1 MSLRL
6 LVVEDDAASREFI
19 RAALA
24 GGATVDTARTLAE
37 AGAQCAEH
45 DYHLLLLDV
54 ALPDGE
60 GDAWLARQR
69 AIGNR
74 APAIALTAELDH
86 ARRRR
91 LLASGFVEAL
101 GKPISEQ
108 ALREAVELRL
118 AGSTRRP
125 EQAALWDEAQGLS
138 AVGGAA
144 ATLDRLRGLFLD
156 ELPRQR
162 RAIVEALE
170 NGDTGAL
177 RAVLHQLLAGCGF
190 VGAGALAE
198 AVQALQAHP
207 HAGPEASALLEGID
221 RMLREAGR

>member
-118 AGSTRRP
+118 AGGAPRP

-190 VGAGALAE
+190 VGAGTLAE
-198 AVQALQAHP
+198 AVQALQARPHP
-207 HAGPEASALLEGID
+207 GPEASALLERID

>member
-24 GGATVDTARTLAE
+24 GGAAVDTARTLAE

-69 AIGNR
+69 AIGNC

-86 ARRRR
+86 GRRRR

-108 ALREAVELRL
+108 TLRKTVELHL
-118 AGSTRRP
+118 AGSAARP
-125 EQAALWDEAQGLS
+125 AQAMLWNEAQALS

-190 VGAGALAE
+190 VGAVALGE
-198 AVQALQAHP
+198 AVQALQARPHP
-207 HAGPEASALLEGID
+207 GPEADALLGRID
-221 RMLREAGR
+221 RMLHEAGR